1 MPYEIAHINLSSK
14 SKEDA
19 QQELARCQEHQRRCQ
34 EDEGIGGCLEV
45 VETPIVGWHTD
56 SYPFVC
62 VLMMSDVRDMV
73 GGETAIRTVNG
84 QILKMRGPTQVG

>member
-19 QQELARCQEHQRRCQ
+19 QQELARYEDDTRRYQ
-34 EDEGIGGCLEV
+34 EDEGIGGCREV

-62 VLMMSDVRDMV
+62 VLMMSDVRGMV
-73 GGETAIRTVNG
+73 GGETAIRMGNG
-84 QILKMRGPTQVG
+84 KIIKLRGPSQVR

>member
-19 QQELARCQEHQRRCQ
+19 ERELKEYKASQNRERA
-34 EDEGIGGCLEV
+34 DTVVGGCRGGAEK
-45 VETPIVGWHTD
+45 PIVGWHTD

-62 VLMMSDVRDMV
+62 VLMMSDVQGMV
-73 GGETAIRTVNG
+73 G
-84 QILKMRGPTQVG
+84 